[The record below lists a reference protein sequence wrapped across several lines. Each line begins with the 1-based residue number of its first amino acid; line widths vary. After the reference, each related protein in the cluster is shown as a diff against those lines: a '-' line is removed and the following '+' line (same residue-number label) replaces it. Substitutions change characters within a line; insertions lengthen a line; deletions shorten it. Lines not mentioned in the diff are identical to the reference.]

1 MGSCETDF
9 LCTLKEAI
17 WSLLVTKKK
26 QGNKKEELTESI
38 QLTVKIALGGRITT
52 LVSETLHK
60 QNHCQNHKAPLNE
73 KPTDSP

>member
-1 MGSCETDF
+1 MICF
-9 LCTLKEAI
+9 NWKEAI

-26 QGNKKEELTESI
+26 QGKKKEELTESI
-38 QLTVKIALGGRITT
+38 HLMVKMALGGWITT
-52 LVSETLHK
+52 LVSETFHK